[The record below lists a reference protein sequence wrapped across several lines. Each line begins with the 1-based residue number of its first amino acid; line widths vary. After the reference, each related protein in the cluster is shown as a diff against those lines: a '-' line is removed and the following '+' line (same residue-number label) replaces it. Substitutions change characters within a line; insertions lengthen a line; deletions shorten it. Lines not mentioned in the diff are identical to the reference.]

1 MAIVSRTAKVPG
13 PRGIYG
19 RSSSLG
25 SIFYLVDGFWVG
37 TDQVDAT
44 GHRIVT
50 FWDLESFKPQV
61 EGIRVFSRRFMAREI
76 GINGDWDPPLWR
88 MDQKLPSAVARLL
101 LKWLNDYDLEVSAQA
116 ENLFNSAG
124 LTGNDLANLLRDR
137 TFSSVR
143 ESRAVEP
150 LAS

>member
-1 MAIVSRTAKVPG
+1 
-13 PRGIYG
+13 
-19 RSSSLG
+19 
-25 SIFYLVDGFWVG
+25 
-37 TDQVDAT
+37 
-44 GHRIVT
+44 
-50 FWDLESFKPQV
+50 
-61 EGIRVFSRRFMAREI
+61 
-76 GINGDWDPPLWR
+76 